1 MERIWQVLDQ
11 APQSFLDEHPELPP
25 VVANL
30 LFHRNIKDQK
40 KIDEFLQPDYS
51 QDVHD
56 PFLFSDMEK
65 AVQRIFQAIE
75 KKEKI
80 IVHGDYDA
88 DGVSAS
94 VILVSALKNLGASDI
109 DTFLPHRETDGY
121 GLNKNTIQKFIN
133 EKVNLIITCDCG
145 VSNIEEIKMAKDN
158 NIDVIVTDHHSVP
171 DILPEAFSIIHPQ
184 VDANYPDKGLAGG
197 AVAFKLVQGLLRTHQ
212 KENKQLLDG
221 QTHEAFEKWL
231 LDMVAIATVGDMVP
245 LIGESRTFTKH
256 GLIVLNKTRRIG
268 LQKLLL
274 ESRIVQENGTKKKD
288 IDADTIGY
296 QIAPRINAAGRMNHA
311 SVAYNLMMTENPED
325 ATELAIELNQENQ
338 NRQKMTEGL
347 VKEALDDIKKNQKD
361 NPVLFYVGVGWST
374 GIVGLIAGRIKEKY
388 YKPTIIMARNN
399 GEITGSGRSI
409 SEFNMIESLQ
419 EMPEMFTKFGGH
431 PAACGFTLKN
441 IDSVTEFQDKLIQKF
456 IEKTADKDI
465 TPKIFIG
472 AEIDLDDVN
481 WELFDT
487 LNKFK
492 PFGQANEKPK
502 YLARNLT
509 IISLEPVG
517 KDKKHLRITVKHN
530 SHKIRKTIGWHLCN
544 ENATDTTNW
553 GKVLKIGDK
562 IDMVFEIDVNQW
574 NGNRELQLT
583 IVDLKKNNQS
593 YD

>member
-1 MERIWQVLDQ
+1 MERIWQVLEP
-11 APQSFLDEHPELPP
+11 APQSFLNEHPELPQT
-25 VVANL
+25 VANL
-30 LFHRNIKDQK
+30 LFHRNIKEQK

-56 PFLFSDMEK
+56 PFLFSDMK
-65 AVQRIFQAIE
+65 KTVSRILQAIE

-80 IVHGDYDA
+80 IIHGDYDA
-88 DGVSAS
+88 DGISAS
-94 VILVSALKNLGASDI
+94 VILVSTLKNLGATNI
-109 DTFLPHRETDGY
+109 EVFLPHRETDGY

-145 VSNIEEIKMAKDN
+145 ISNIEEIKMAKKN
-158 NIDVIVTDHHSVP
+158 NIDTIITDHHSIP
-171 DILPEAFSIIHPQ
+171 DILPEAFSIIHPKI
-184 VDANYPDKGLAGG
+184 DKNYPDKGLSGG
-197 AVAFKLVQGLLRTHQ
+197 AVAFKLVQGLLKTQQQ
-212 KENKQLLDG
+212 KNKQLLDG
-221 QTHEAFEKWL
+221 QTFEAFEKWL

-245 LIGESRTFTKH
+245 LLGESRTLTKY

-274 ESRIVQENGTKKKD
+274 QSRVIQENGTKKKE
-288 IDADTIGY
+288 IDADTISY

-311 SVAYNLMMTENPED
+311 SVAYNLMMTENPEE
-325 ATELAIELNQENQ
+325 AAELAIKINQENQ
-338 NRQKMTEGL
+338 NRQKMTESL
-347 VKEALDDIKKNQKD
+347 VKEALDNIKKNQKTK
-361 NPVLFYVGVGWST
+361 PILFYMGKNWST

-388 YKPTIIMARNN
+388 YKPAIIMTQNN

-409 SEFNMIESLQ
+409 NEFNMIEALQ
-419 EMPEMFTKFGGH
+419 EMPELFSKFGGH

-441 IDSVTEFQDKLIQKF
+441 NNLVNELQEKLINKF
-456 IEKTADKDI
+456 IEKTTNKDT
-465 TPKIFIG
+465 TPKMLID

-487 LNKFK
+487 LDKFK

-509 IISLEPVG
+509 ILDLEPVG
-517 KDKKHLRITVKHN
+517 KDKKHLRIIVKHN
-530 SHKIRKTIGWHLCN
+530 SHKIRKTIGWNLCN
-544 ENATDTTNW
+544 ENNGCCTDW
-553 GKVLKIGDK
+553 SKKLKIGDK

-583 IVDLKKNNQS
+583 IIDLKKITS
-593 YD
+593 S